1 MKKVLIIFVFV
12 GIFFIG
18 LNYVVGEYK
27 VQAAVP
33 YQDVRKSF
41 ISDLSKL
48 NEESEKIGDYY
59 FWINGNWQDGYK
71 LYASKNDDGSS
82 PIIVKTFKENPPGDL
97 VTNGKTIY
105 YSVGDWE
112 NGTVYKITIGKKAKK
127 VFSVE
132 KLKRVA
138 GVYKNKIYYIRHED
152 ENEEPWASA
161 LYVYDIKK
169 KTHTKL
175 VDDFA
180 FLSSYGR
187 YVLGNENHSDV
198 SNTELKLY
206 DAKKRK
212 CKMLQH
218 KAIEGVVSSKG
229 IRYSYIYEQNPTNKY
244 RVYSC
249 DLSGENNTLL
259 YEDYLITSI
268 ILLGRD
274 RIRFSY
280 IRNNKTIQ

>member
-1 MKKVLIIFVFV
+1 MKKIIMIFVFAV
-12 GIFFIG
+12 AFFIG
-18 LNYVVGEYK
+18 LNYVVGNNK
-27 VQAAVP
+27 VQAATP
-33 YQDVRKSF
+33 YQDVRNLF
-41 ISDLSKL
+41 ISDSSKL

-59 FWINGNWQDGYK
+59 FWRNGNWQDGYK

-82 PIIVKTFKENPPGDL
+82 PIIVKTFKKNPPGDL

-169 KTHTKL
+169 KTHSKL
-175 VDDFA
+175 VDDFE

-187 YVLGNENHSDV
+187 YILGSENHSDV

-218 KAIEGVVSSKG
+218 KALEGVVSSKG

-244 RVYSC
+244 RIYTC
-249 DLSGENNTLL
+249 NLSGGKNTLL
-259 YEDYLITSI
+259 KDKLITSM
-268 ILLGRD
+268 ILFRE
-274 RIRFSY
+274 
-280 IRNNKTIQ
+280 K